1 MLLIIFNKLI
11 EKLFSIVIKV
21 SVYLVF
27 DKGEVISFLGQMIH
41 ARKELS
47 QIWISEMLTIESIFD
62 KSIFVCSR
70 YKENLYFKHKNFDLP
85 I

>member
-1 MLLIIFNKLI
+1 MLLITFNKLI
-11 EKLFSIVIKV
+11 DKFFSFVINA
-21 SVYLVF
+21 SVYFAF
-27 DKGEVISFLGQMIH
+27 DKGEEISFLGQIIH
-41 ARKELS
+41 ARNELS
-47 QIWISEMLTIESIFD
+47 HIWISEMQSIDSILD

>member
-11 EKLFSIVIKV
+11 EKFFSIVIKA
-21 SVYLVF
+21 SVYFAF
-27 DKGEVISFLGQMIH
+27 DKGEEISFLGQMIH

-70 YKENLYFKHKNFDLP
+70 YKENLYFKHKNFDLS

>member
-1 MLLIIFNKLI
+1 MLLITFNKII
-11 EKLFSIVIKV
+11 EEFFSIVIKT
-21 SVYLVF
+21 SVYFVF
-27 DKGEVISFLGQMIH
+27 DKGEEVSFLGQVIH
-41 ARKELS
+41 ARNELS

-85 I
+85 V